1 MEHENR
7 VGQLRH
13 VHNSPFT
20 QYMNAYLL
28 NTRAYRFHR
37 LPVSRLE
44 PILNGAGLETC
55 NSAGFFRKIPEI
67 IETQPDELQLFDVHI
82 SII

>member
-1 MEHENR
+1 MKHVNAI
-7 VGQLRH
+7 GQFRH
-13 VHNSPFT
+13 VDNSLFT
-20 QYMNAYLL
+20 QYMDTYLL
-28 NTRAYRFHR
+28 NTRTYRPHR

-44 PILNGAGLETC
+44 PILNGAEFETC
-55 NSAGFFRKIPEI
+55 NSAGFFGKNPKI

>member
-1 MEHENR
+1 MEHVNC

-13 VHNSPFT
+13 VDNSPFT

-28 NTRAYRFHR
+28 NTEAYRFHG

-44 PILNGAGLETC
+44 PILNGAEFETC
-55 NSAGFFRKIPEI
+55 NSAGFFRKIPKI
-67 IETQPDELQLFDVHI
+67 IETQPDGLQLFDVHVT
-82 SII
+82 II